1 MKLYKLLLI
10 LFPIPLAIRILPE
23 LISGTYPLG
32 FDTTVYYIP
41 RMVEGTYLMK
51 SILDL
56 LKTTSL
62 YYIIETIF
70 YRISSNPI
78 LIIKFLGPMLY
89 ATMITLIGLYAY
101 YRLRLSIK
109 WLLILVSISSLSL
122 IGLRLAWDLYRNMLG
137 LIFLITTLI
146 LLNSHDKRIKYSG
159 VLTSFLAVWS
169 HELAAVYLIGILTL
183 ATLINFYRNRV
194 LDEVYV
200 SSIIVSS
207 ILFIYQRFNIETY
220 SLNIPHSYIE
230 FSSGLH
236 NTYIGL
242 LFLIYTSIILII
254 PSIFSL
260 WNRVED
266 DILNIWA
273 ILTIVLLFTQ
283 LIGVKTILLSRI
295 ILMLILPLPIYCVKG
310 LEYISGRLSK
320 YKVLPPVLIILLLA
334 SISIPYLASTPNNPT
349 PYTKFFYFS
358 VCNEIFYH
366 IPTGYLQN
374 TIPIDNV
381 DDLLEIINYAYNNI
395 PSGSTLVVPM
405 NFHWIQFIPNS
416 PTTLNNNINVIYGS
430 VIDMYHSIRSYNG
443 TYYFI
448 WWVEGSGWYNITEL
462 PENYIVIY
470 ENDVFAL
477 YKVIS

>member
-295 ILMLILPLPIYCVKG
+295 ILMLILPLPI
-310 LEYISGRLSK
+310 
-320 YKVLPPVLIILLLA
+320 
-334 SISIPYLASTPNNPT
+334 
-349 PYTKFFYFS
+349 
-358 VCNEIFYH
+358 
-366 IPTGYLQN
+366 
-374 TIPIDNV
+374 
-381 DDLLEIINYAYNNI
+381 
-395 PSGSTLVVPM
+395 
-405 NFHWIQFIPNS
+405 
-416 PTTLNNNINVIYGS
+416 
-430 VIDMYHSIRSYNG
+430 
-443 TYYFI
+443 
-448 WWVEGSGWYNITEL
+448 
-462 PENYIVIY
+462 
-470 ENDVFAL
+470 
-477 YKVIS
+477 